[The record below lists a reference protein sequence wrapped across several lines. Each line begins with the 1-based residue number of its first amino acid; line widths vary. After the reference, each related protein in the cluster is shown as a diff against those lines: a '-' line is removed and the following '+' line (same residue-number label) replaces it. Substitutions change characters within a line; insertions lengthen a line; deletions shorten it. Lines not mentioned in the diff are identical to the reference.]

1 MPTMRR
7 RLRGHA
13 PPGQGHASDGDGRT
27 STVES
32 VRFGI
37 GPVRLGIGPSG
48 GAADST
54 AGGSTGDS
62 GAAEKSATGSG
73 ALDSSGAT
81 ASSTADSR
89 TADSPPADSRAA
101 DSRAADSRAAESG
114 ASSVTDSGAAGT
126 LFARIT
132 LLPPL
137 LLMAWLLAGLPLLL
151 AGRFSAGLVSF
162 TAAVVAVALTVPVLA
177 VAPLRWPH
185 RRTPWWTLA
194 TVIAIAVGFGVWQ
207 GLMHSEQVIV
217 RRDPATYLQFA
228 YWIATHGS
236 LPVPQLRSAF

>member
-48 GAADST
+48 GAA
-54 AGGSTGDS
+54 
-62 GAAEKSATGSG
+62 
-73 ALDSSGAT
+73 

-89 TADSPPADSRAA
+89 TADSPP
-101 DSRAADSRAAESG
+101 ADSRAAESG